1 MRFLKYVLA
10 TIVGLLLFSVLA
22 IVIIFGIIGSAASE
36 KEVVIE
42 DKSVLQ
48 IKLDKPIVERS
59 SNDPLEELN
68 VVFGQQAAL
77 GLLDIKEAI
86 KRAKS
91 DNKIKGIYLEM
102 DYLQAG
108 MATLEEIRNSLTDF
122 KKSGKFVIA
131 YGEIYSE
138 GAYYLSS
145 VADHIY
151 LNPAGEIEFNG
162 FSAELLFFKGTLD
175 KLGIKPQIFKV
186 GEFKS
191 ATEPLV
197 LDKMSDQNRLQY
209 SSFLNSVYSHFL
221 TQISESRKIPA
232 TELKNLSDSMVIQKP
247 EDALKYKL
255 ITNVGYY
262 DEVQDWIKSKIGVK
276 STKDIKFVSIKTY
289 QKSKKTDSK
298 GASSKNKIAVIVAQG
313 EIVTKK
319 GGSDIIS
326 SEEIAAEIRKAR
338 LDKSIKAI
346 VLRINSPGGSAL
358 ASDVMWREVVLAK
371 KAKPIIA
378 SMSDYSASGGYY
390 MAMGCNKIVAQ
401 PSTITGSIGIFGVLF
416 NMQPFLQDKLG
427 ITSDRVKTG
436 KYSDI
441 LTVTRPLSD
450 AEKRIIQRN
459 VEDGYEKFTSKAA
472 EGRNLTVDSLK
483 KIASG
488 RVWSGV
494 EAKQIGLVDELG
506 GLEDAIAIAAK
517 SAKIEKDY
525 KIRYYPEQKSF
536 LENILQELSGEAE
549 AKIMQKEFG
558 ALTPYVIQLDKL
570 KRLEGIQARIPY
582 EMIIQ

>member
-1 MRFLKYVLA
+1 
-10 TIVGLLLFSVLA
+10 
-22 IVIIFGIIGSAASE
+22 
-36 KEVVIE
+36 
-42 DKSVLQ
+42 
-48 IKLDKPIVERS
+48 
-59 SNDPLEELN
+59 
-68 VVFGQQAAL
+68 
-77 GLLDIKEAI
+77 
-86 KRAKS
+86 
-91 DNKIKGIYLEM
+91 
-102 DYLQAG
+102 
-108 MATLEEIRNSLTDF
+108 
-122 KKSGKFVIA
+122 
-131 YGEIYSE
+131 
-138 GAYYLSS
+138 
-145 VADHIY
+145 
-151 LNPAGEIEFNG
+151 
-162 FSAELLFFKGTLD
+162 
-175 KLGIKPQIFKV
+175 
-186 GEFKS
+186 
-191 ATEPLV
+191 
-197 LDKMSDQNRLQY
+197 
-209 SSFLNSVYSHFL
+209 
-221 TQISESRKIPA
+221 
-232 TELKNLSDSMVIQKP
+232 
-247 EDALKYKL
+247 
-255 ITNVGYY
+255 
-262 DEVQDWIKSKIGVK
+262 
-276 STKDIKFVSIKTY
+276 
-289 QKSKKTDSK
+289 
-298 GASSKNKIAVIVAQG
+298 
-313 EIVTKK
+313 
-319 GGSDIIS
+319 
-326 SEEIAAEIRKAR
+326 
-338 LDKSIKAI
+338 
-346 VLRINSPGGSAL
+346 
-358 ASDVMWREVVLAK
+358 MWREVVLAK